1 LSAILPYTKSVELAP
16 VTVLTT
22 YDAVD
27 TDPIKVPAVKAK
39 LALLANDAVP
49 NKDPVNDVA
58 VTALVTDNDAKAA
71 SEPDVM
77 TFFQF
82 GINIQL
88 VRLHTLWY
96 AHFSYE
102 TIVYINMA
110 MTNINKSPL
119 LGFCFIFYKFFF
131 RGISIKYFLQAFCF
145 GLLTFVC

>member
-1 LSAILPYTKSVELAP
+1 LVP

-22 YDAVD
+22 YDAVEAKD
-27 TDPIKVPAVKAK
+27 AVTAVT
-39 LALLANDAVP
+39 ALDELTANDAVP

-110 MTNINKSPL
+110 VANINKSPITRL
-119 LGFCFIFYKFFF
+119 LL
-131 RGISIKYFLQAFCF
+131 YFS
-145 GLLTFVC
+145 